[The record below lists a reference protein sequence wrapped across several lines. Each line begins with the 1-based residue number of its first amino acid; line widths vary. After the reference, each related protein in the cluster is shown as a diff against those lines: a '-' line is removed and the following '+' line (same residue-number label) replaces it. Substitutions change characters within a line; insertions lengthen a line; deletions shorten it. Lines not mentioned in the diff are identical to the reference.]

1 MQNTLIASP
10 QLRATDF
17 IQISFEG
24 KTLQD
29 LLDMEQEGLQV
40 LAGLNDFL
48 TVPRSV
54 NATLQ
59 ARRLITK
66 AMQQMAHL
74 RSLIYAQK
82 AAEGLRHAVA
92 SGHADHPPWLVP
104 VEHGGGAMPRG
115 MGRKSRVVRTPTSA
129 DNAASGPQGG
139 EAKEAPAH
147 PQAGEASLQAKR

>member
-40 LAGLNDFL
+40 LAGLNDYL
-48 TVPRSV
+48 TLPRSV

-74 RSLIYAQK
+74 RSLIYAHK

-92 SGHADHPPWLVP
+92 SGHAEHPSLVP
-104 VEHGGGAMPRG
+104 VEHGGASMPRG